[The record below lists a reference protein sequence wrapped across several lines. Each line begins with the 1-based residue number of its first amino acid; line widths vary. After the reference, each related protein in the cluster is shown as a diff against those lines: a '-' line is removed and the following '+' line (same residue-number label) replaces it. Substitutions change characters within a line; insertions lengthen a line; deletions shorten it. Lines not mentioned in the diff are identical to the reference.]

1 MAGIE
6 SKKINPG
13 FYRIIVL
20 GPAAPEKN
28 SRRRKR

>member
-1 MAGIE
+1 MAGVE
-6 SKKINPG
+6 TKKVNSG

-28 SRRRKR
+28 SRRGRR